1 MRLVTY
7 VRDDALRHGVLDG
20 AEHVVELGDGDLG
33 VLLERHGPLRGWTP
47 PDGPRHRL
55 DGVRLRAPLT
65 RPGKLL
71 ATAANYQAHV
81 IEGGAAPLDRS
92 ALAPRLFL
100 MPPTAIAGPG
110 DPIPLPSVS
119 TQVDWEAE
127 LVVVVGARA
136 RDLTPD
142 EALGVVAGYA
152 AGNDVSAR
160 SLDYGYVRD
169 ASDPAVGFFDWLAGK
184 WPDGFCPF
192 GPYLVT
198 ADEVPDP
205 QDLPIELTVNGALKQ
220 AGSTKDMI
228 FTVAELLAFAS
239 RLMTLEPGDVLLT
252 GTPDGVGMASG
263 EFLADGDEVT
273 VRIGGLGELTNRM
286 VR

>member
-1 MRLVTY
+1 MRLVSY
-7 VRDDALRHGVLDG
+7 LRDGALRHGVLADAG
-20 AEHVVELGDGDLG
+20 HVAELGDGDLS
-33 VLLERHGPLRGWTP
+33 VLLERHGTLRGWTP

-55 DGVRLRAPLT
+55 ADVTLRAPLP
-65 RPGKLL
+65 RPGKVL

-81 IEGGAAPLDRS
+81 VEGGAAPLDRT

-100 MPPTAIAGPG
+100 MPPTAVAGPG
-110 DPIPLPSVS
+110 DAITLPSVS
-119 TQVDWEAE
+119 SQIDWEAE

-136 RDLTPD
+136 RDLTPAQ
-142 EALGVVAGYA
+142 ALDVVAGYA
-152 AGNDVSAR
+152 VGNDVSAR
-160 SLDYGYVRD
+160 SLDYGFTRD
-169 ASDPAVGFFDWLAGK
+169 TGDPAVGFFDWLAGK
-184 WPDGFCPF
+184 WPDGFCSF

-205 QDLPIELTVNGALKQ
+205 QDLPITLTVNGVLKQ
-220 AGSTKDMI
+220 AASTKDMI
-228 FTVAELLAFAS
+228 FTVAELLSFAS

-273 VRIGGLGELTNRM
+273 VSIGALGVLTNRM
-286 VR
+286 VA

>member
-1 MRLVTY
+1 MRLVSY
-7 VRDDALRHGVLDG
+7 LRDGALRHGVVAD
-20 AEHVVELGDGDLG
+20 AEHVVELGDGDLA
-33 VLLERHGPLRGWTP
+33 VLLEAHGTLRDWTP
-47 PDGPRHRL
+47 PGGPRHRL

-81 IEGGAAPLDRS
+81 VEGGAAPLDKS

-100 MPPTAIAGPG
+100 MPPTAVAGPG
-110 DPIPLPSVS
+110 DPITLPSVS
-119 TQVDWEAE
+119 SQIDWEAE

-152 AGNDVSAR
+152 TGNDVSAR
-160 SLDYGYVRD
+160 SMDYGYPRD
-169 ASDPAVGFFDWLAGK
+169 TDAAVGFFDWLAGK

-192 GPYLVT
+192 GPYLMT

-205 QDLPIELTVNGALKQ
+205 QDLPITLTVNGNLKQ

-252 GTPDGVGMASG
+252 GTPAGVGMASG

-273 VRIGGLGELTNRM
+273 VSIGALGELTNRM
-286 VR
+286 VK